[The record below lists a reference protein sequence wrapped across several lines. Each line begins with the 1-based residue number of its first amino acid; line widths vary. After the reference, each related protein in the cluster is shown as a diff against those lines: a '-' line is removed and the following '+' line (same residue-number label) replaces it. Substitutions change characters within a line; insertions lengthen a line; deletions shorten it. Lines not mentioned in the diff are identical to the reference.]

1 MVDWRLMSAKQH
13 HVKLSVEQRSHV
25 EKLAR
30 SNKASIRERVRARI
44 LLAVDEAQPGGGQK
58 DAEAAQA
65 TGSCAVT
72 VAYVRQRFTRGGV
85 EAALRHRE
93 QARRKLRKLDG
104 QAEAHLVALVCGAPP
119 TGCKRWSLHLLAD
132 QMVAAGFCENLSH
145 ETVRQT
151 LKKTRSSR
159 G

>member
-1 MVDWRLMSAKQH
+1 MSAKKH
-13 HVKLSVEQRSHV
+13 HVELTPEQRSHI

-44 LLAVDEAQPGGGQK
+44 LLAVDEGRPGGGQK
-58 DAEAAQA
+58 DADAAKA

-72 VAYVRQRFTRGGV
+72 VAFVRQRFVRRGL
-85 EAALRHRE
+85 EATLHHRE
-93 QARRKLRKLDG
+93 QARRKRRKLDG
-104 QAEAHLVALVCGAPP
+104 AAEAHLVALVCGAPP
-119 TGCKRWSLHLLAD
+119 AGRKRWSLHLLAD
-132 QMVAAGFCENLSH
+132 QMVAAGFCEDLSH

-151 LKKTRSSR
+151 LKKTRSSP

>member
-1 MVDWRLMSAKQH
+1 MSAKKH
-13 HVKLSVEQRSHV
+13 RVELSEEQRNHV

-44 LLAVDEAQPGGGQK
+44 LLAVDEALPGAGQK
-58 DAEAAQA
+58 DGDAARA
-65 TGSCAVT
+65 AGSSAVT
-72 VAYVRQRFTRGGV
+72 VAYVRQRFVLQGL
-85 EAALRHRE
+85 EAALHHRE
-93 QARRKLRKLDG
+93 QARRKARKLDG

-119 TGCKRWSLHLLAD
+119 AGRKRWSLHLLAD
-132 QMVAAGFCENLSH
+132 QMVAGGFCEDLSH

-151 LKKTRSSR
+151 LKKTCSSR

>member
-1 MVDWRLMSAKQH
+1 MSAKKH
-13 HVKLSVEQRSHV
+13 HVALSTEQRLQV

-44 LLAVDEAQPGGGQK
+44 LLAVDEEQPGGGQK
-58 DAEAAQA
+58 DAAAA
-65 TGSCAVT
+65 RLAGSNAVT
-72 VAYVRQRFTRGGV
+72 VAFVRQRFVRRGLQ
-85 EAALRHRE
+85 ATLHHRE
-93 QARRKLRKLDG
+93 QVRRKARKLDG

-119 TGCKRWSLHLLAD
+119 AGRKRWSLHLLAD
-132 QMVAAGFCENLSH
+132 QMVAAGFCEDLSH

>member
-1 MVDWRLMSAKQH
+1 MSAKKH
-13 HVKLSVEQRSHV
+13 HVELSAEQRSQV

-44 LLAVDEAQPGGGQK
+44 LLAVDTAQPGGGQK
-58 DAEAAQA
+58 DADAARTA
-65 TGSCAVT
+65 GSNAVT
-72 VAYVRQRFTRGGV
+72 VAFVRQRFGRRGL
-85 EAALRHRE
+85 EATLHHRE
-93 QARRKLRKLDG
+93 QTRRKPRKLDG

-119 TGCKRWSLHLLAD
+119 AGRKRWSLHLLAD
-132 QMVAAGFCENLSH
+132 QMVAAGFCEDLSH

-151 LKKTRSSR
+151 LKKTRSNR

>member
-1 MVDWRLMSAKQH
+1 MSAKKH
-13 HVKLSVEQRSHV
+13 HVALSTEQRPQV

-44 LLAVDEAQPGGGQK
+44 LLAVDEEQPGGGQK
-58 DAEAAQA
+58 DADAARLA
-65 TGSCAVT
+65 GSNAVT
-72 VAYVRQRFTRGGV
+72 VAFVRQRFVRRGLQ
-85 EAALRHRE
+85 ATLHHRE
-93 QARRKLRKLDG
+93 QVRRKARKLDG

-119 TGCKRWSLHLLAD
+119 AGRKRWSLHLLAD
-132 QMVAAGFCENLSH
+132 QMVAAGFCEALSH

>member
-1 MVDWRLMSAKQH
+1 MSAKKH
-13 HVKLSVEQRSHV
+13 HVALSTEQRRQV

-58 DAEAAQA
+58 DADAARTA
-65 TGSCAVT
+65 GSNAVT
-72 VAYVRQRFTRGGV
+72 VAFVRQRFVRRGL
-85 EAALRHRE
+85 EATLHHRE
-93 QARRKLRKLDG
+93 QVRRKARKLDG

-119 TGCKRWSLHLLAD
+119 AGRKRWSLHLLAD
-132 QMVAAGFCENLSH
+132 QLVTAGFCEDISH

>member
-1 MVDWRLMSAKQH
+1 MSAKKH
-13 HVKLSVEQRSHV
+13 HVALSTEQRLQV

-44 LLAVDEAQPGGGQK
+44 LLAVDEEQPGGGQK
-58 DAEAAQA
+58 DADAARLA
-65 TGSCAVT
+65 GSNAVT
-72 VAYVRQRFTRGGV
+72 VAFVRQRFVRRGLQ
-85 EAALRHRE
+85 ATLHHRE
-93 QARRKLRKLDG
+93 QVRRKARKLDG

-119 TGCKRWSLHLLAD
+119 AGRKRWSLHLLAD
-132 QMVAAGFCENLSH
+132 QMVAAGFCEDLSH